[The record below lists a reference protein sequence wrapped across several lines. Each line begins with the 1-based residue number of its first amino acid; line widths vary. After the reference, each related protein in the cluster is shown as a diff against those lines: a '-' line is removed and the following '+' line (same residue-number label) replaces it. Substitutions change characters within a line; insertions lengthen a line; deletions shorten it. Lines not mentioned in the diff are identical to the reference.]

1 MYRCGT
7 TNLTRVKEYDL
18 AHALC
23 ICVGALSGETNM
35 CVGLIIVINP
45 HTISIG
51 HMSFSL
57 LTLDPSPTSP
67 CMSLFWMQHE
77 ASQFTRC
84 SKRGGQCCRR
94 PLPSK
99 ELNCLSIF
107 PSFTSPNLAPLFSG
121 SLLAHPPLC
130 FFIYLIFLHYSLR
143 PHFMKLK
150 FPMVLLVV
158 ICDQTGP
165 CPSSPGQ
172 SSQKLVTN
180 EMANMCVGTS
190 VVHRLTSFFMVFSLI
205 YNPLVTNCNNEWCA
219 RQMWEITPFDSWFL
233 WLYDERGNEIKDE
246 PGIIVCNQMINSKL

>member
-35 CVGLIIVINP
+35 WVGLIIVINP

-51 HMSFSL
+51 HMSFSSP

-99 ELNCLSIF
+99 ELNCISPS
-107 PSFTSPNLAPLFSG
+107 PSFHLSHHPILPHCFLGLSSLILPFVCLSHFLTLLSETSLYETQIPNGPLGCDLWSNWPLPLFTW
-121 SLLAHPPLC
+121 A
-130 FFIYLIFLHYSLR
+130 
-143 PHFMKLK
+143 
-150 FPMVLLVV
+150 V
-158 ICDQTGP
+158 I
-165 CPSSPGQ
+165 S
-172 SSQKLVTN
+172 
-180 EMANMCVGTS
+180 
-190 VVHRLTSFFMVFSLI
+190 
-205 YNPLVTNCNNEWCA
+205 
-219 RQMWEITPFDSWFL
+219 EI
-233 WLYDERGNEIKDE
+233 GH
-246 PGIIVCNQMINSKL
+246 

>member
-35 CVGLIIVINP
+35 WVGLIIVINP

-51 HMSFSL
+51 HMSFSSP

-99 ELNCLSIF
+99 ELNCLSPS
-107 PSFTSPNLAPLFSG
+107 PSFHLSHHPILPYWFLGLSSLILPFVCLSTSFSYTTLWDLALWNSNSQWSSWLWSVIKLALAPLHLG
-121 SLLAHPPLC
+121 SHLRNW
-130 FFIYLIFLHYSLR
+130 SL
-143 PHFMKLK
+143 MKWW
-150 FPMVLLVV
+150 
-158 ICDQTGP
+158 T
-165 CPSSPGQ
+165 
-172 SSQKLVTN
+172 
-180 EMANMCVGTS
+180 CV
-190 VVHRLTSFFMVFSLI
+190 
-205 YNPLVTNCNNEWCA
+205 W
-219 RQMWEITPFDSWFL
+219 
-233 WLYDERGNEIKDE
+233 
-246 PGIIVCNQMINSKL
+246 